1 MTDILQHTFA
11 SKFDIDTNV
20 IRSSSLTPTDF
31 NKIKEREVSGELFG
45 VNSKDVIEFS
55 AFTQNNE
62 LVGWKTIQQTPNY
75 STRAVS
81 YLNSEGVL
89 ERKNISY
96 LKSLYPKTSDG
107 NILVSPKYELNQLGL
122 RQGEYKVRISYR
134 NDIVGSFENPYKL
147 QIK

>member
-55 AFTQNNE
+55 AFTQNTE
-62 LVGWKTIQQTPNY
+62 LVGWK
-75 STRAVS
+75 
-81 YLNSEGVL
+81 
-89 ERKNISY
+89 
-96 LKSLYPKTSDG
+96 SLQKPQ
-107 NILVSPKYELNQLGL
+107 N
-122 RQGEYKVRISYR
+122 
-134 NDIVGSFENPYKL
+134 
-147 QIK
+147 